1 MGKSLDL
8 SKSVYELLQ
17 QYPELKETM
26 IEIGFKDLSN
36 PAKLNTIGRIMT
48 IPKGCLVKGF
58 EIPVV
63 LKQLEDAGYE
73 PEGKKPALV
82 SKFLGK
88 NGQVTE
94 ETEDAL
100 KAVDQAK
107 KESVA
112 AETEDALKAAD
123 QAKKETA
130 ATEEELRNQKI
141 KSYIMRLSDGEDL
154 ESVRKDFVREFK
166 DVDALEIVKAEQAMI
181 NEGMALEKVQ
191 SLCDVHSAL
200 FHGATREEQIMNAE
214 KAVEASRARQEGKEN
229 VETVYTPDKIARS
242 QAVAHDPATM
252 QDKKA
257 IATRLSY
264 TVNHPVYVFTKE
276 NNAVEKQLAKSRD
289 LLEAARKAYQAVFG
303 NEGGEGSRDA
313 DSQDRSILSEANGEL
328 LDALKTDRKIAM
340 HYAKKGDLIYP
351 LLASKYEIVGP
362 SNVMW
367 GVDDEIRDEIRYLAA
382 GLPKEERLENWYQR
396 IEDVLTRADEMVY
409 KERNILLPMCA
420 VTFSEADWKQMS
432 FDLQDYDPCFTEE
445 FPIWDEA
452 AEIRRPEPSIQGD
465 EVRFPV
471 GHMTAKQINAV
482 LDTIPMEISFI
493 DENDINR
500 YFNQQQEKKAFKR
513 PDAALDREV
522 YFCHPARIEPMVR
535 AVITDLKAGVRDSED
550 VWMMKNGRP
559 TLVRYMAVRD
569 ADGSYVGTM
578 EAVQDL
584 SFAEKHFREM

>member
-36 PAKLNTIGRIMT
+36 PTKLNTIGRIMT

-73 PEGKKPALV
+73 PAGKKPAFV

-88 NGQVTE
+88 NGQVTM
-94 ETEDAL
+94 
-100 KAVDQAK
+100 
-107 KESVA
+107 A
-112 AETEDALKAAD
+112 AEDG
-123 QAKKETA
+123 
-130 ATEEELRNQKI
+130 TEEELRNQKI

-229 VETVYTPDKIARS
+229 VETVYTPDKIAKS

-252 QDKKA
+252 KDKKA
-257 IATRLSY
+257 VATRLSY

-289 LLEAARKAYQAVFG
+289 LLEAARKAYQTVFG

-367 GVDDEIRDEIRYLAA
+367 GVDIWQQDSPRRSVSKTGIRESR
-382 GLPKEERLENWYQR
+382 
-396 IEDVLTRADEMVY
+396 
-409 KERNILLPMCA
+409 
-420 VTFSEADWKQMS
+420 MS
-432 FDLQDYDPCFTEE
+432 
-445 FPIWDEA
+445 
-452 AEIRRPEPSIQGD
+452 
-465 EVRFPV
+465 
-471 GHMTAKQINAV
+471 
-482 LDTIPMEISFI
+482 
-493 DENDINR
+493 
-500 YFNQQQEKKAFKR
+500 
-513 PDAALDREV
+513 
-522 YFCHPARIEPMVR
+522 
-535 AVITDLKAGVRDSED
+535 
-550 VWMMKNGRP
+550 
-559 TLVRYMAVRD
+559 
-569 ADGSYVGTM
+569 
-578 EAVQDL
+578 
-584 SFAEKHFREM
+584 

>member
-36 PAKLNTIGRIMT
+36 PTKLNTIGRIMT

-58 EIPVV
+58 EVPVV

-73 PEGKKPALV
+73 PAGKKPAFV

-100 KAVDQAK
+100 KAADQAK

-112 AETEDALKAAD
+112 AEDG
-123 QAKKETA
+123 
-130 ATEEELRNQKI
+130 TEEELRNQKI

-252 QDKKA
+252 KDKKA
-257 IATRLSY
+257 VATRLSY

-289 LLEAARKAYQAVFG
+289 LLEAARKAYQSVFG

-340 HYAKKGDLIYP
+340 HYAKKGDLLI
-351 LLASKYEIVGP
+351 P
-362 SNVMW
+362 S
-367 GVDDEIRDEIRYLAA
+367 
-382 GLPKEERLENWYQR
+382 
-396 IEDVLTRADEMVY
+396 
-409 KERNILLPMCA
+409 
-420 VTFSEADWKQMS
+420 
-432 FDLQDYDPCFTEE
+432 
-445 FPIWDEA
+445 
-452 AEIRRPEPSIQGD
+452 
-465 EVRFPV
+465 
-471 GHMTAKQINAV
+471 
-482 LDTIPMEISFI
+482 
-493 DENDINR
+493 
-500 YFNQQQEKKAFKR
+500 
-513 PDAALDREV
+513 
-522 YFCHPARIEPMVR
+522 
-535 AVITDLKAGVRDSED
+535 
-550 VWMMKNGRP
+550 
-559 TLVRYMAVRD
+559 
-569 ADGSYVGTM
+569 
-578 EAVQDL
+578 
-584 SFAEKHFREM
+584 

>member
-26 IEIGFKDLSN
+26 IEIGFEDLSN

-73 PEGKKPALV
+73 PEGKKPAFV

>member
-73 PEGKKPALV
+73 PAGKKPAFV

-100 KAVDQAK
+100 KA
-107 KESVA
+107 
-112 AETEDALKAAD
+112 AD
-123 QAKKETA
+123 QAKKVTVA
-130 ATEEELRNQKI
+130 AEDGTEEELRNQKI

-214 KAVEASRARQEGKEN
+214 KAVEASRARQESKEN
-229 VETVYTPDKIARS
+229 VETVYTPDKIAKS

-252 QDKKA
+252 KDKKA
-257 IATRLSY
+257 VATRLSY

-289 LLEAARKAYQAVFG
+289 LLEAARKAYQTVFG

-409 KERNILLPMCA
+409 KAI
-420 VTFSEADWKQMS
+420 
-432 FDLQDYDPCFTEE
+432 
-445 FPIWDEA
+445 
-452 AEIRRPEPSIQGD
+452 
-465 EVRFPV
+465 
-471 GHMTAKQINAV
+471 
-482 LDTIPMEISFI
+482 
-493 DENDINR
+493 
-500 YFNQQQEKKAFKR
+500 FK
-513 PDAALDREV
+513 
-522 YFCHPARIEPMVR
+522 IK
-535 AVITDLKAGVRDSED
+535 I
-550 VWMMKNGRP
+550 
-559 TLVRYMAVRD
+559 
-569 ADGSYVGTM
+569 
-578 EAVQDL
+578 
-584 SFAEKHFREM
+584 

>member
-36 PAKLNTIGRIMT
+36 PTKLNTIGRIMT

-73 PEGKKPALV
+73 PEGKKPAFV

-88 NGQVTE
+88 NGQVT
-94 ETEDAL
+94 
-100 KAVDQAK
+100 
-107 KESVA
+107 VA
-112 AETEDALKAAD
+112 AEDGTD
-123 QAKKETA
+123 
-130 ATEEELRNQKI
+130 EEVRNQKI

-257 IATRLSY
+257 VATRLSY

-420 VTFSEADWKQMS
+420 VTFSEADWKQMLLTS
-432 FDLQDYDPCFTEE
+432 SE
-445 FPIWDEA
+445 FY
-452 AEIRRPEPSIQGD
+452 
-465 EVRFPV
+465 
-471 GHMTAKQINAV
+471 T
-482 LDTIPMEISFI
+482 
-493 DENDINR
+493 
-500 YFNQQQEKKAFKR
+500 
-513 PDAALDREV
+513 
-522 YFCHPARIEPMVR
+522 
-535 AVITDLKAGVRDSED
+535 
-550 VWMMKNGRP
+550 
-559 TLVRYMAVRD
+559 
-569 ADGSYVGTM
+569 
-578 EAVQDL
+578 
-584 SFAEKHFREM
+584 

>member
-73 PEGKKPALV
+73 PEGKKPAFV

-252 QDKKA
+252 KDKKA
-257 IATRLSY
+257 VATRLSY
-264 TVNHPVYVFTKE
+264 TVNHPAYVFTKE
-276 NNAVEKQLAKSRD
+276 NNAVEKQLAKSRE
-289 LLEAARKAYQAVFG
+289 LLEVARKAYQSVFG

-452 AEIRRPEPSIQGD
+452 AEIRRPKPSIQGD

>member
-36 PAKLNTIGRIMT
+36 PTKLNTIGRIMT

-73 PEGKKPALV
+73 PAGKKPAFV

-100 KAVDQAK
+100 KA
-107 KESVA
+107 
-112 AETEDALKAAD
+112 AD
-123 QAKKETA
+123 QAKKVTVA
-130 ATEEELRNQKI
+130 AEDGTEEELRNQKI

-200 FHGATREEQIMNAE
+200 F
-214 KAVEASRARQEGKEN
+214 RQEGKEN
-229 VETVYTPDKIARS
+229 VETVYTPDKIAKS

-252 QDKKA
+252 KDKKA
-257 IATRLSY
+257 VATRLSY

-289 LLEAARKAYQAVFG
+289 LLEAARKAYQTVFG

-420 VTFSEADWKQMS
+420 MTFSEADWKQMS

-452 AEIRRPEPSIQGD
+452 AEIRRPKPSIQGD

>member
-73 PEGKKPALV
+73 PEGKKPAFV

-100 KAVDQAK
+100 KAADQAK

-112 AETEDALKAAD
+112 AEDG
-123 QAKKETA
+123 
-130 ATEEELRNQKI
+130 TEEELRNQKI

-229 VETVYTPDKIARS
+229 VETVYTPDKIAKS

-252 QDKKA
+252 KDKKA
-257 IATRLSY
+257 VATRLSY

-276 NNAVEKQLAKSRD
+276 NNAVEKQLAKSRE
-289 LLEAARKAYQAVFG
+289 LLEAARKAYQSVFG

-313 DSQDRSILSEANGEL
+313 DSQDRSILAEANGEL

-351 LLASKYEIVGP
+351 LLASKYE
-362 SNVMW
+362 
-367 GVDDEIRDEIRYLAA
+367 
-382 GLPKEERLENWYQR
+382 
-396 IEDVLTRADEMVY
+396 
-409 KERNILLPMCA
+409 
-420 VTFSEADWKQMS
+420 
-432 FDLQDYDPCFTEE
+432 
-445 FPIWDEA
+445 
-452 AEIRRPEPSIQGD
+452 
-465 EVRFPV
+465 
-471 GHMTAKQINAV
+471 
-482 LDTIPMEISFI
+482 
-493 DENDINR
+493 
-500 YFNQQQEKKAFKR
+500 
-513 PDAALDREV
+513 
-522 YFCHPARIEPMVR
+522 
-535 AVITDLKAGVRDSED
+535 
-550 VWMMKNGRP
+550 
-559 TLVRYMAVRD
+559 
-569 ADGSYVGTM
+569 
-578 EAVQDL
+578 
-584 SFAEKHFREM
+584 

>member
-73 PEGKKPALV
+73 PAGKKPAFV

-88 NGQVTE
+88 NGQVT
-94 ETEDAL
+94 
-100 KAVDQAK
+100 
-107 KESVA
+107 VA
-112 AETEDALKAAD
+112 AEDG
-123 QAKKETA
+123 
-130 ATEEELRNQKI
+130 TEEELRNQKI

-229 VETVYTPDKIARS
+229 VETVYTPDKIAKS

-252 QDKKA
+252 KDKKA
-257 IATRLSY
+257 VATRLSY

-313 DSQDRSILSEANGEL
+313 DSQDRSILAEANGEL

-500 YFNQQQEKKAFKR
+500 YFNQQQEKKA
-513 PDAALDREV
+513 
-522 YFCHPARIEPMVR
+522 RIEPMVR